1 MASRIKKPSRPTASR
16 INIPTEINYDDH
28 PPIFSLERL
37 QLGKYCFSNMDGSHK
52 ASFAE
57 AIFKRRN
64 TSWAEIKKT
73 GRHKLGFEKI
83 DKKSIN
89 APIPAFITEEV
100 DHFLAFRFSGM
111 KPMVGYRLRDV
122 FYVLWFDSCFDLYP
136 H

>member
-1 MASRIKKPSRPTASR
+1 MAERIKKPTRAPAGR
-16 INIPTEINYDDH
+16 IVVTPEINYDDH

-37 QLGKYCFSNMDGSHK
+37 QNGRYCFSKMDVDHK

-83 DKKSIN
+83 DRKSIS
-89 APIPAFITEEV
+89 APIPKFITEEV

-122 FYVLWFDSCFDLYP
+122 FYVLWFDSSFDLYP